1 MENDRAAGWGL
12 SILTG
17 IGLWVLIATAWPKGF
32 IAYLAILLIVAG
44 IAYPSK
50 R

>member
-1 MENDRAAGWGL
+1 MENDRAGGWGL
-12 SILTG
+12 SLILG
-17 IGLWVLIATAWPKGF
+17 IALWVLIATAWPKGF

-44 IAYPSK
+44 IAYQPK